1 VIMRCSILLCC
12 FLTLT
17 ACSSQAPLPTD
28 HYYRLPELT
37 DVNSDKKRVGSISVI
52 TFQAEGLYQ
61 ERAILYTEDEIELK
75 QYHYHHWTDSPGR
88 LLQER
93 LAERLRL
100 SSISN
105 LVLNTFE
112 GNSELIIKGQIKA
125 FERLQQKGSESVY
138 VKLLLQVK
146 SNTKRVPILHKEY
159 VQTVVLPSNNIANA
173 IKAFAEAVDLIFSDF
188 YVDLVEI
195 IKE

>member
-1 VIMRCSILLCC
+1 M
-12 FLTLT
+12 

-28 HYYRLPELT
+28 HYYRLPGLRDINPDE
-37 DVNSDKKRVGSISVI
+37 KRLNSISVL
-52 TFQAEGLYQ
+52 TFQGEGLYQ
-61 ERAILYTEDEIELK
+61 ERAILYSEDEIELK
-75 QYHYHHWTDSPGR
+75 QYHYHHWIDSPTR

-100 SSISN
+100 SNISK

-112 GNSELIIKGQIKA
+112 GDSEFIIKGQIKA
-125 FERLQQKGSESVY
+125 FERLQYKGNESVT
-138 VKLLLQVK
+138 VKLILQVN
-146 SNTKRVPILHKEY
+146 SNSGHAPTLHKEY
-159 VQTVVLPSNNIANA
+159 VKTVILPSNNIANA

-195 IKE
+195 IKV

>member
-1 VIMRCSILLCC
+1 MIMRCSVLLCC

-28 HYYRLPELT
+28 HYYHLPELR
-37 DVNSDKKRVGSISVI
+37 DVNSDEKRVGSISVI

-61 ERAILYTEDEIELK
+61 ERAILYTENQIEIK
-75 QYHYHHWTDSPGR
+75 QYHYHHWTDSPTR

-100 SSISN
+100 SSISD

-138 VKLLLQVK
+138 VKLLLQVN
-146 SNTKRVPILHKEY
+146 SNTEHAPILHKEY
-159 VQTVVLPSNNIANA
+159 VQTVVLPSNNITNA

-195 IKE
+195 IKA

>member
-1 VIMRCSILLCC
+1 MRCSILLCC

-37 DVNSDKKRVGSISVI
+37 GVSSDQKRVGSISVI
-52 TFQAEGLYQ
+52 TFQAESLYQ
-61 ERAILYTEDEIELK
+61 ERAILYTENEIELK
-75 QYHYHHWTDSPGR
+75 QYHYHYWTDSPTR

-138 VKLLLQVK
+138 VKLLLQVN
-146 SNTKRVPILHKEY
+146 SNTRNAPMLQKEY
-159 VQTVVLPSNNIANA
+159 VQTVVLPSNTIASA

-188 YVDLVEI
+188 YDDLVEI
-195 IKE
+195 IKV